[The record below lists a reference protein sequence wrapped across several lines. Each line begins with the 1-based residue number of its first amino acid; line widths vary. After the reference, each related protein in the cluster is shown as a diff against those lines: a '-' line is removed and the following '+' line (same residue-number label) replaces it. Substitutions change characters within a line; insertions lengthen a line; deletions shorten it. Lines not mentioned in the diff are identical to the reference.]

1 MPDMDL
7 LLPFAAATLIFAFM
21 PGPAL
26 LYTAAQTL
34 AGGRAGG
41 FFAALG
47 IHAGGL
53 VHVVAA
59 AAGLSAI
66 FSTVPAAFLALK
78 IAGALYL
85 IWLGIGI
92 MRGRLDP
99 EALPHLRKKSAQRA
113 FLESVTVEMLNPKAA
128 LFYIAF
134 LPQFVD
140 PAATLPVWIQLLVL
154 GTIVNLAFSAVDVIT
169 VLMTASVMKR
179 LKRNAKAQRV
189 VRILGGSVLVGLGA
203 HLAMSR
209 D

>member
-1 MPDMDL
+1 MPELDL

-34 AGGRAGG
+34 VGGRRGG
-41 FFAALG
+41 FLAALG
-47 IHAGGL
+47 IHVGGF

-66 FSTVPAAFLALK
+66 FSNLPAAYLALK

-99 EALPHLRKKSAQRA
+99 EALPHVHKKSPQRA
-113 FLESVTVEMLNPKAA
+113 FLESVTVEVLNPKAA

-134 LPQFVD
+134 LPQFID
-140 PAATLPVWIQLLVL
+140 PAAVLPVWMQFLVL
-154 GTIVNLAFSAVDVIT
+154 GTIVNIAFSSVDVIT

-179 LKRNAKAQRV
+179 LKRSANAQRV

-203 HLAMSR
+203 HLAISR
-209 D
+209 N

>member
-1 MPDMDL
+1 MPELEL

-34 AGGRAGG
+34 ARGRVGG
-41 FFAALG
+41 FLAALG
-47 IHAGGL
+47 IHAGGF

-66 FSTVPAAFLALK
+66 FSNVPAAYLALK
-78 IAGALYL
+78 IAGAFYL

-92 MRGRLDP
+92 MRGGLDP
-99 EALPHLRKKSAQRA
+99 EALPHVHRKSARRA

-140 PAATLPVWIQLLVL
+140 PAATLPVWMQFLVL

-179 LKRNAKAQRV
+179 LKRSAPGEISDRP
-189 VRILGGSVLVGLGA
+189 RRGSNRCSA
-203 HLAMSR
+203 PRWESR
-209 D
+209 A